1 MEPRTGRGPR
11 SLSVNSESQ
20 PAMPLIM
27 GILNVTPDSFSDG
40 GEFFDVSRA
49 VVHAR
54 RMVAEGAVI
63 IDIGGESSR
72 PGAKPV
78 SATDQL
84 TRVLPVIE
92 GLKSELRET
101 CALSIDARV
110 AEVADRAVAAG
121 ATMINDISGGADPE
135 MLRVAAARDVPIVLM
150 HMQGSPETMQ
160 DDPGYTDVVSE
171 ICEFLRERAERA
183 MGAGVSQ
190 SNIIVDPGIGFG
202 KSKHHN
208 LEILRQLHRI
218 TALGYTVMLGT
229 SRKRFMGAICRETGF
244 RDLVGATCATTALG
258 TLAGVGIFRVH
269 DVRENRQAMEVAYAV
284 RYGAESG

>member
-1 MEPRTGRGPR
+1 M
-11 SLSVNSESQ
+11 NSKSQ

-40 GEFFDVSRA
+40 GEFFDVNRA
-49 VVHAR
+49 TDHAR
-54 RMVAEGAVI
+54 RMVAEGAAI

-72 PGAKPV
+72 PGALPV
-78 SATDQL
+78 SAADQL

-92 GLKSELRET
+92 GLKNELRGT
-101 CALSIDARV
+101 CGLSIDARV

-160 DDPGYTDVVSE
+160 DDPSYADVVSE
-171 ICEFLRERAERA
+171 ICIFLRERAERA
-183 MGAGVSQ
+183 VQAGVRRR
-190 SNIIVDPGIGFG
+190 NIIVDPGIGFG

-218 TALGYTVMLGT
+218 TELGFTVMLGT
-229 SRKRFMGAICRETGF
+229 SRKRFMGAICRETEF
-244 RDLVGATCATTALG
+244 KDLVGATCATTALG

-269 DVRENRQAMEVAYAV
+269 DVRENRQAMEVAFAA
-284 RYGAESG
+284 RYGTEAG